1 MNTEFVNSVII
12 NEESIFYK
20 ELKVKHLKVIYKCLF
35 GDDPDVKIVN
45 ENLNNILCELTSLAS
60 NKIEALDFV
69 DYFLLLFELRC
80 TSIGNIISAELP
92 EDPSYKLQINIYKF
106 IEVLKNIK
114 QTELLAIDI
123 IENIKIYYRLP
134 TLLEV
139 SKLVDNITVED
150 IYITLLEKITIN
162 DTVIDLKLLDKKTI
176 TLILEKLPAKV
187 TYTIAN
193 KAYNVLNK
201 FNEINLLSYLPELS
215 DRQLYFNF
223 NIKNLILLLKLL
235 FGDQLLS
242 LYENIF
248 ALCKMGNFTPEYIEN
263 CTPGEYLL
271 FTKKLE
277 QVRAAQTTLSQSN
290 NLNINTNSK
299 FDDINPYNSPDIPP
313 ITSRSEFTP

>member
-1 MNTEFVNSVII
+1 MDSNFVNSVSI
-12 NEESIFYK
+12 NEDSIFYK
-20 ELKVKHLKVIYKCLF
+20 ELKVKHLKIIYKCLF
-35 GDDPDVKIVN
+35 GDDPNADIVK
-45 ENLNNILCELTSLAS
+45 ENLNNILCELTSLTV
-60 NKIEALDFV
+60 NRIETLDFV

-92 EDPSYKLQINIYKF
+92 ENPSYKLQINIYKF
-106 IEVLKNIK
+106 IETLKCIK
-114 QTELLAIDI
+114 QTNLLTIDSI
-123 IENIKIYYRLP
+123 DDIKIYYRLP
-134 TLLEV
+134 TLLEI

-150 IYITLLEKITIN
+150 IYITLLDKIIIKDVVIN
-162 DTVIDLKLLDKKTI
+162 LKQLDKETI
-176 TLILEKLPAKV
+176 VLILEKLPAKV
-187 TYTIAN
+187 TYIIAN
-193 KAYNVLNK
+193 KAYNILNK
-201 FNEINLLSYLPELS
+201 FNEINLLSYIPELS

-277 QVRAAQTTLSQSN
+277 QVRAAQTTPSQSN

-299 FDDINPYNSPDIPP
+299 FDDINPYNSPDLPP